1 MASPKRNANRPKF
14 DRKPIDI
21 EDLTNASAFGGI
33 RDVIESHFG
42 KPETSG
48 GPEPADPDAP
58 AADGSEAP
66 PVFETDPSR
75 LEYLWNPKES
85 PISVRLGAELIGRL
99 EKESLDIFRAIT
111 NRGSEIGGLLLGR
124 VAPGRP
130 SIVIVE
136 DFEPIACGYT
146 LGPTFLLSG
155 DEQQRMREAIA
166 QRKPGDDLQVVG
178 FFRSNTRPV
187 LSMAEE
193 DSVLLDRLFPEEH
206 HIFLLAKPFS
216 RKPCQGAIFVRE
228 DRKFQGEASHQEFPF
243 SKAEL
248 EKLGQLEPAIL
259 VPSGGASRVTPIRPA
274 APASV
279 PEPPKPAAPAGPE
292 PARPAAIAPLVE
304 SKPEPQKPP
313 APASPEPA
321 RPAAIAPLVESKP
334 EPQKPPAPASPEPA
348 LPAAIA
354 PLVESK
360 PEPAA
365 AVRVEEKIETSVET
379 KIEPKVEPSVPPGP
393 VTRVA
398 PSAPPSAQTPA
409 RPVWR
414 FKPVVKPPVPP
425 ASPAQPVPPAESA
438 TALKI
443 QPAAKPPVP
452 PALPAQPARP
462 VPSPVESAKAPQPPL
477 VQPAAKPPGPPV
489 LPAQPAHPVPQP
501 TESAKAPQPPRV
513 QPALKPSVPLPPP
526 APPARPVPPPAESA
540 KAAEPKAA
548 PSAKPPVQPV
558 AAAQPMR
565 PAPAPVEPPKA
576 AEPKVPPPAKPPVQP
591 VAAAQ
596 PVRPAP
602 SPAEP
607 PKATEQ
613 KKPRAETVLEPAPP
627 VEKAV
632 PEFRFGAEDASS
644 GRSRGPWLMIGLVL
658 LVVGVGLFFLLRP
671 SQPIGPP
678 APAPAAN
685 AAAQSQDL
693 QLLVEA
699 ADSTFLTI
707 RWNSS
712 NPAVAA
718 APGGSLTFVDGGVKS
733 PPVALSSADL
743 KLGAYR
749 YKPHSNDLAIRLEVS
764 GAPGSPSVFAAQRI
778 LGAIRMLAPA
788 PR

>member
-58 AADGSEAP
+58 AADGSAAP
-66 PVFETDPSR
+66 PVFETDPDR

-124 VAPGRP
+124 VVQGRP

-136 DFEPIACGYT
+136 DFEPVACGYT

-155 DEQQRMREAIA
+155 DEQQRMREAIS
-166 QRKPGDDLQVVG
+166 QRKPGDEIQVVG

-193 DSVLLDRLFPEEH
+193 DSVLLDRLFPEDH
-206 HIFLLAKPFS
+206 HIFLLTKPFS

-228 DRKFQGEASHQEFPF
+228 DRKFQGEASHLEFPF

-248 EKLGQLEPAIL
+248 EKLGQLEPAIR
-259 VPSGGASRVTPIRPA
+259 VASGGASRVTPIRPPAPPSAPEPPKPVAMAPPVQSQPEPPKPVAPVIPEPARPA
-274 APASV
+274 AMAPPVQSQ
-279 PEPPKPAAPAGPE
+279 PEPPKPAAPVIPE
-292 PARPAAIAPLVE
+292 PARPAAMAPPVQ
-304 SKPEPQKPP
+304 SQPAPQKPV
-313 APASPEPA
+313 APVVPELAA
-321 RPAAIAPLVESKP
+321 RPAAMAPPVQS
-334 EPQKPPAPASPEPA
+334 QPAPA
-348 LPAAIA
+348 A
-354 PLVESK
+354 P
-360 PEPAA
+360 
-365 AVRVEEKIETSVET
+365 VRVEQKTETVVQT
-379 KIEPKVEPSVPPGP
+379 KIEPKVESAVPPRP
-393 VTRVA
+393 VTQVQPKVSPGA
-398 PSAPPSAQTPA
+398 PAPA

-414 FKPVVKPPVPP
+414 FKPAVQPPVPP
-425 ASPAQPVPPAESA
+425 PAPAQPVPPAESA
-438 TALKI
+438 KALRI
-443 QPAAKPPVP
+443 QPAIKPPVP
-452 PALPAQPARP
+452 PAPPVRP
-462 VPSPVESAKAPQPPL
+462 VPPPAESAKAPQPPQ
-477 VQPAAKPPGPPV
+477 VQPAAKPPV
-489 LPAQPAHPVPQP
+489 
-501 TESAKAPQPPRV
+501 
-513 QPALKPSVPLPPP
+513 PP

-540 KAAEPKAA
+540 KAPQPPQVQPA
-548 PSAKPPVQPV
+548 AKPPVQPV

-565 PAPAPVEPPKA
+565 PVPPPVESPKA
-576 AEPKVPPPAKPPVQP
+576 PEAKVQAPAKPPVQP

-602 SPAEP
+602 PPAEP
-607 PKATEQ
+607 AKATEQ
-613 KKPRAETVLEPAPP
+613 KKSRAESVSEPAPP

-644 GRSRGPWLMIGLVL
+644 PRSRIP
-658 LVVGVGLFFLLRP
+658 LVVGALVVAIVALSLFFLLRP
-671 SQPIGPP
+671 SQPMGAP
-678 APAPAAN
+678 APRTPAAN
-685 AAAQSQDL
+685 AAPQAPAL
-693 QLLVEA
+693 VLLVEA
-699 ADSTFLTI
+699 EDSALMV
-707 RWNSS
+707 RWDSS
-712 NPAVAA
+712 NPAIAA
-718 APGGSLTFVDGGVKS
+718 ASSGSLTFVDGSVRS
-733 PPVALSSADL
+733 SVPLSSAEL
-743 KLGAYR
+743 KQGAYK

-764 GAPGSPSVFAAQRI
+764 GAPGAPNVFGATRI

-788 PR
+788 SH